1 MIKVIIADDHA
12 IVRQGI
18 VKILEK
24 TGDISVQDEA
34 SNGKELLEKI
44 RQNTYNVLVLDL
56 NMPGRSGLDLIND
69 VLSYNPAIS
78 ILILSVSSEKQIVLN
93 ALKQGAM
100 GFMTKESAPEELIE
114 AIRLINYG
122 EKYISKTL
130 AGKLVLELTESVN
143 EKPHEKLSPREYQTL
158 CMIGCGKPIK
168 LIADEM
174 NLSIKT
180 ISTYR
185 TRILEKLHLSNNYE
199 LMQYVMK
206 NNLGKDL

>member
-24 TGDISVQDEA
+24 TGDINVLDEA
-34 SNGKELLEKI
+34 SNGRELLEKI
-44 RQNTYNVLVLDL
+44 RMNSYNVLVLDL
-56 NMPGRSGLDLIND
+56 NMPGRSGLDLISD
-69 VLSYNPAIS
+69 VLSYNPAIA
-78 ILILSVSSEKQIVLN
+78 ILVLSVSSEKQIVLN

-114 AIRLINYG
+114 AIRIVNYG

-130 AGKLVLELTESVN
+130 AGKLVIELTESGGD
-143 EKPHEKLSPREYQTL
+143 KPHEKLSPREYQTL
-158 CMIGCGKPIK
+158 CMIGNGLPMKQ
-168 LIADEM
+168 IAGDM

-206 NNLGKDL
+206 NNLGKE

>member
-18 VKILEK
+18 VKILER
-24 TGDISVQDEA
+24 TGDITVLDEA
-34 SNGKELLEKI
+34 SNGRELLEKI
-44 RQNTYNVLVLDL
+44 RANTYNVLVLDL
-56 NMPGRSGLDLIND
+56 NMPGRSGLDLIDD

-78 ILILSVSSEKQIVLN
+78 ILVLSVSSEKQIVLS

-114 AIRLINYG
+114 AIRLVNYG
-122 EKYISKTL
+122 EKYISKAL
-130 AGKLVLELTESVN
+130 AGKLVIELTESVG

-158 CMIGCGKPIK
+158 CLIGSGVPLKQ
-168 LIADEM
+168 IAGDM

-185 TRILEKLHLSNNYE
+185 SRILDKLHLTNNYE
-199 LMQYVMK
+199 LMQYVLK
-206 NNLGKDL
+206 NNLAND